1 MILYFILLKRVI
13 GVVKAWIENYTDDF
27 WDDNTLL
34 EELKNFIVKMT
45 NVLEAPAQQLSNIL
59 QKRVEKHRATS
70 FVDNISVIHS
80 IDTCWL
86 TMDEKKVAE
95 QICFLEFRLYSAIT
109 AKETLNQNWSKH
121 KEKSPN
127 VLALIEQFNRVYKLL
142 LYY

>member
-1 MILYFILLKRVI
+1 
-13 GVVKAWIENYTDDF
+13 
-27 WDDNTLL
+27 
-34 EELKNFIVKMT
+34 MT